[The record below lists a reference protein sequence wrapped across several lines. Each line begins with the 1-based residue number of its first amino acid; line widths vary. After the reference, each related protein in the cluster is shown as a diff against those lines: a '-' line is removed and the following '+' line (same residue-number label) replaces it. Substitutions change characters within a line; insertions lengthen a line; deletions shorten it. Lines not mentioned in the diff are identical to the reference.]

1 LKNVERGNFG
11 PMWTKTGEG
20 KLKEFVNVYKT
31 ILKGVLEEIKN
42 SKAPES
48 YVEC

>member
-1 LKNVERGNFG
+1 LKNVERRDFG

-42 SKAPES
+42 TKSPES

>member
-1 LKNVERGNFG
+1 LKNVEKGDFG

-42 SKAPES
+42 TEALES
-48 YVEC
+48 YIEC